1 VARTYIVKQRKT
13 RPFGPFHLE
22 EATLQAVAAD
32 GRRSEFQRVS
42 FERGDSV
49 AVLLHDVAR
58 GEIIL
63 VRQFRYSVLANKNEG
78 SDGWLLELPAGIID
92 DGEQPDGTARR
103 EVEEEIGIA
112 LTSLEHIATFFV
124 SPGGTSERILLFYA
138 RAGETVGTG
147 GGLANEHEDIEIKRV
162 AVDDFLR
169 QVANNV
175 IRDAKTLLS
184 GYWLRER
191 LNPEK

>member
-1 VARTYIVKQRKT
+1 
-13 RPFGPFHLE
+13 
-22 EATLQAVAAD
+22 
-32 GRRSEFQRVS
+32 
-42 FERGDSV
+42 
-49 AVLLHDVAR
+49 
-58 GEIIL
+58 
-63 VRQFRYSVLANKNEG
+63 
-78 SDGWLLELPAGIID
+78 
-92 DGEQPDGTARR
+92 
-103 EVEEEIGIA
+103 
-112 LTSLEHIATFFV
+112 
-124 SPGGTSERILLFYA
+124 LLFYA

-191 LNPEK
+191 LKNPEK